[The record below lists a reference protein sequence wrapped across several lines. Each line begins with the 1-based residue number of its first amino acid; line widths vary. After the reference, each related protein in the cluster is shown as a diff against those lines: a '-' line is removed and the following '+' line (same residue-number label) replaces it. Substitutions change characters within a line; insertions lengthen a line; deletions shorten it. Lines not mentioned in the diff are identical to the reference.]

1 MLDLSKIPT
10 DYAGVNVLLMGPSGT
25 GKSYQIATLVETGIE
40 VCAIF
45 TENSLESL
53 IGYWSDQGKPVPPN
67 LYWMIVDAPQSG
79 VQALIDGAVKVNSM
93 TLDTLLKIQDPNRMK
108 HNGFINLLNAMNGF
122 TDVRTGRKFDPVD
135 TWDNR
140 RALVIDSLTG
150 VNNLAM
156 SLVIGSRPARGQGD
170 WGQAQDQIEKFLH
183 LVTQFCKCHFVL
195 TAHVEREQDMVLG
208 GVKLMVSTLGKALAP
223 KIPAMFSDV
232 ILTVREGTSWYWS
245 TASSIADLKTRN
257 LSYNEKI
264 TPGFAQIIEKWK
276 TRALSASVAEVV
288 AEDLPKV

>member
-1 MLDLSKIPT
+1 MINLDKIPT

-25 GKSYQIATLVETGIE
+25 GKTYQIASLVETGIE

-53 IGYWSDQGKPVPPN
+53 IGYWADQGKPVPDN
-67 LYWMIVDAPQSG
+67 LYWMLVEAPQSG
-79 VQALIDGAVKVNSM
+79 IQALVDGATKVNSM

-108 HNGFINLLNAMNGF
+108 HNGFINLLNAMNDF
-122 TDVRTGRKFDPVD
+122 TDVRTGRKFPPVD

-140 RALVIDSLTG
+140 RALAIDSLSG

-156 SLVIGSRPARGQGD
+156 SMVIGSRPARSQSD
-170 WGQAQDQIEKFLH
+170 WGMAQDQIEKFLH
-183 LVTQFCKCHFVL
+183 LSTQFCKCHFIL

-208 GVKLMVSTLGKALAP
+208 GIKLMVSTLGKALAP

-232 ILTVREGTSWYWS
+232 ILTVREGTTWYWS

-257 LSYNEKI
+257 LAYNEKI
-264 TPGFAQIIEKWK
+264 TPGFAQIIEKWQN
-276 TRALSASVAEVV
+276 RALSATVTKPET
-288 AEDLPKV
+288 EDLPKA